1 MHAAEYAAI
10 YDAHA
15 TAVFRTAH
23 AMLRDEHLAEDVT
36 HDVFLRLWRR
46 PQAYDPSRG
55 AIGPY
60 LRVMARSQALDA
72 WRRTAATSRIRDR
85 VEAELPAAPVA
96 AEDASQAAVRGDTA
110 TVMRSAVRRLPE
122 AQREV
127 VALAYWGGLTATE
140 IADGSGVP
148 LGTIK
153 SRMRL
158 ALIRLRDDAHAAG
171 VATA

>member
-1 MHAAEYAAI
+1 MHTAEYADI

-15 TAVFRTAH
+15 ADVFRTAH
-23 AMLRDEHLAEDVT
+23 AVLRDEHLAEDVT

-46 PQAYDPSRG
+46 PHAYDPSRG
-55 AIGPY
+55 AIGTY

-72 WRRTAATSRIRDR
+72 WRRRASAARVGAR
-85 VEAELPAAPVA
+85 VEAELPAAPAA
-96 AEDASQAAVRGDTA
+96 AEDTAQAAVRGDTA
-110 TVMRSAVRRLPE
+110 AVMRTAVRRLPD

-127 VALAYWGGLTATE
+127 VALAYWGGLTASE

-158 ALIRLRDDAHAAG
+158 ALTRLRDEVRAAG
-171 VATA
+171 LAAT